1 MTRAIFS
8 ISLLFWVCACGAS
21 HPLTVPEDFVVL
33 EDDYADYDLR
43 ATNAHGAVM
52 SVREIDNDVE
62 GNLSFWVDA
71 VKNKLRTQGGY
82 ALLDEGEVRA
92 ATGHTGHQMRFGRD
106 QNGQAYQYWVTLFVT
121 TDTIWLV
128 EAGGRG
134 EVWEQAA
141 PHVERSIATLTID

>member
-1 MTRAIFS
+1 MTRAIVGF
-8 ISLLFWVCACGAS
+8 LLVFVLGACGAA
-21 HPLTVPEDFVVL
+21 HPLTVPDDFVVL

-52 SVREIDNDVE
+52 SVRAIDNDVE

-82 ALLDEGEVRA
+82 ALLDEGEIRA
-92 ATGHTGHQMRFGRD
+92 ASGQAGHQLRFGRD
-106 QNGQAYQYWVTLFVT
+106 QNGQAYQYWVSLFVT
-121 TDTIWLV
+121 PDTIWLV

-141 PHVERSIATLTID
+141 PKVERSIATLTID

>member
-1 MTRAIFS
+1 MIRAISS
-8 ISLLFWVCACGAS
+8 IFLLLLLGACGGA
-21 HPLTVPEDFVVL
+21 HPLTVPADFVVL
-33 EDDYADYDLR
+33 EDDYADYDVR

-52 SVREIDNDVE
+52 AVRTIDNDVE

-82 ALLDEGEVRA
+82 ALLEEGEVRA
-92 ATGHTGHQMRFGRD
+92 ASGQEGHQMRFGRD

-121 TDTIWLV
+121 PDAIWLV